1 MKLLDVLTAPWAILP
16 DKLLEIQ
23 NIYATHLRGEKIDL
37 KAVEAQIGKPLQN
50 EPRRYE
56 NQNGV
61 GVIRVEGVLA
71 RRANLMTRVSGGT
84 STEMM
89 RSQFR
94 EAMNDRDA
102 ESILFVIDSPGGTVD
117 GTQEFA
123 EEIYRAR
130 GKKPIKAVALGTVAS
145 AAYWI
150 GAAADELYLASD
162 TTVAGSIGVVA
173 THVDVSRA
181 EDRMGIKT
189 TEITAGKY
197 KRIASQYGPLS
208 QEGRASMQ
216 EMVDG
221 IYTAF
226 VNDVAAFRKRSV
238 DAVLEKMAD
247 GRIFLG
253 SKAIEAGLADG
264 FVMEQDILAALQR
277 GRMGGFAKRAIGSS
291 GRQHEGASMDKKAIV
306 ESLTLEELKAMNPA
320 LAEACMAEGQT
331 VGFSAGREVGAREGK
346 EAVAGELSELRKKA
360 LEEGKALGAEA
371 ERERIKSVEAQ
382 ALPGHTELIEQL
394 KYDGKTTGPEA
405 AVKILQHEK
414 EARTIHREKLKTDAL
429 APIEQPAISAT
440 SQAGKPGGATGED
453 KSKEREKLIAAYQAE
468 HQCDYRAAAF
478 AVSKVRPE
486 LFRDR

>member
-37 KAVEAQIGKPLQN
+37 KAVEAQLGKPLQN
-50 EPRRYE
+50 EPKRYE

-71 RRANLMTRVSGGT
+71 RRANLMMRISGGT

-89 RSQFR
+89 RAQFR
-94 EAMNDRDA
+94 EAMSDREA

-291 GRQHEGASMDKKAIV
+291 GRQYEGASMDKKAIV
-306 ESLTLEELKAMNPA
+306 ESLTAEELKAMNPA
-320 LAEACMAEGQT
+320 LADALLEEGKVVGLAEGLPEDMAKAHAE
-331 VGFSAGREVGAREGK
+331 GFAKG
-346 EAVAGELSELRKKA
+346 
-360 LEEGKALGAEA
+360 LEEGKALGAQV

-382 ALPGHTELIEQL
+382 ALPGHADLIEQL

-414 EARTIHREKLKTDAL
+414 EARTIHREKLKTDTL
-429 APIEQPAISAT
+429 APIDQPAIQVNSPAGNPGSAL
-440 SQAGKPGGATGED
+440 AEEKA
-453 KSKEREKLIAAYQAE
+453 KEREKLITAHIAE
-468 HQCDYRAAAF
+468 HKCDYRAAAF
-478 AVSKVRPE
+478 AVSKARPE

>member
-71 RRANLMTRVSGGT
+71 RRANLMMRVSGGT

-197 KRIASQYGPLS
+197 KRISSQYAPLS
-208 QEGRASMQ
+208 QEGRAAMQ
-216 EMVDG
+216 DMVDG

-226 VNDVAAFRKRSV
+226 VQDVAAFRKRPV

-306 ESLTLEELKAMNPA
+306 ESLTLDELHAMNPS
-320 LAEACMAEGQT
+320 LADSMVKDARDVGYAAGLKEGAAASNDASRQ
-331 VGFSAGREVGAREGK
+331 EGYSK
-346 EAVAGELSELRKKA
+346 G

-371 ERERIKSVEAQ
+371 ERARIKSVEAQ

-414 EARTIHREKLKTDAL
+414 EARTIHRDKLKTDAL
-429 APIEQPAISAT
+429 KPIDQPAVSAT
-440 SQAGKPGGATGED
+440 PSAGNPNGASGDE
-453 KSKEREKLIAAYQAE
+453 KVKERDQLISAYQAE
-468 HQCDYRAAAF
+468 QKCDYRAAAF
-478 AVSKVRPE
+478 AVSKARPE

>member
-37 KAVEAQIGKPLQN
+37 KAVEAQLGKPLQN
-50 EPRRYE
+50 EPKRYE

-71 RRANLMTRVSGGT
+71 RRANLMMRISGGT

-89 RSQFR
+89 RAQFR
-94 EAMNDRDA
+94 EAMSDREA

-173 THVDVSRA
+173 THVDVSSA

-306 ESLTLEELKAMNPA
+306 ESLTAEELKAMNPA
-320 LAEACMAEGQT
+320 LADALLEEGKVVGLAEGLPEDMAKAHAE
-331 VGFSAGREVGAREGK
+331 GFAKG
-346 EAVAGELSELRKKA
+346 
-360 LEEGKALGAEA
+360 LEEGKALGAQV

-382 ALPGHTELIEQL
+382 ALPGHADLIEQL

-414 EARTIHREKLKTDAL
+414 EARTIHREKLKTDTL
-429 APIEQPAISAT
+429 APIDQPAIQVNSPAGNPGSAL
-440 SQAGKPGGATGED
+440 AEEKA
-453 KSKEREKLIAAYQAE
+453 KEREKLITAHIAE
-468 HQCDYRAAAF
+468 HKCDYRAAAF
-478 AVSKVRPE
+478 AVSKARPE

>member
-37 KAVEAQIGKPLQN
+37 KAVEAKLGKPLQN
-50 EPRRYE
+50 EPKRYE

-71 RRANLMTRVSGGT
+71 RRANLMMQVSGGT

-94 EAMNDRDA
+94 EAMNDREA

-123 EEIYRAR
+123 EEVYRAR

-264 FVMEQDILAALQR
+264 FVLEQDILAALQR

-306 ESLTLEELKAMNPA
+306 ESLTVEELKSMNPELAATLVAEGIKTGGEVATESAVAKA
-320 LAEACMAEGQT
+320 LADGRA
-331 VGFSAGREVGAREGK
+331 AGI
-346 EAVAGELSELRKKA
+346 
-360 LEEGKALGAEA
+360 EEGKALGAEA

-382 ALPGHTELIEQL
+382 ALPGHAELIEQL

-414 EARTIHREKLKTDAL
+414 EARVIHREKLKTDAL
-429 APIEQPAISAT
+429 KPIDQPAIQVNSPAGNPIGT
-440 SQAGKPGGATGED
+440 SGEE
-453 KSKEREKLIAAYQAE
+453 KAKEREKRIAAYQTE

-478 AVSKVRPE
+478 AVSKANPE

>member
-37 KAVEAQIGKPLQN
+37 KAVEAQLGKPLQN
-50 EPRRYE
+50 EPKRYE

-71 RRANLMTRVSGGT
+71 RRANLMMRVSGST

-89 RSQFR
+89 RAQFR
-94 EAMNDRDA
+94 EAMNDREA

-197 KRIASQYGPLS
+197 KRISSQYAPLS
-208 QEGRASMQ
+208 QEGRAAMQ
-216 EMVDG
+216 DMVDG

-226 VNDVAAFRKRSV
+226 VQDVAAFRKRSV

-291 GRQHEGASMDKKAIV
+291 GRQHEGASMDKKSIV
-306 ESLTLEELKAMNPA
+306 ESLTAEELNTMNPKLCEA
-320 LAEACMAEGQT
+320 LIAVGKAHGVTEGKAAG
-331 VGFSAGREVGAREGK
+331 VNEGREVALKEMADLCEKANQEGK
-346 EAVAGELSELRKKA
+346 RS
-360 LEEGKALGAEA
+360 GAEK

-382 ALPGHTELIEQL
+382 ALPGHAELIEQL

-414 EARTIHREKLKTDAL
+414 EARVIHREKLKTDVL
-429 APIEQPAISAT
+429 APIDQPAIQVNSPV
-440 SQAGKPGGATGED
+440 GNPGGASAEE
-453 KSKEREKLIAAYQAE
+453 KAKEREKLIVAQMAE
-468 HQCDYRAAAF
+468 QKCDYRAAAF
-478 AVSKVRPE
+478 AVSKARPE

>member
-16 DKLLEIQ
+16 DKLLEIH

-37 KAVEAQIGKPLQN
+37 EPIQAQLGRPLKN
-50 EPRRYE
+50 EPKRYE
-56 NQNGV
+56 NVGGV
-61 GVIRVEGVLA
+61 GVVRVEGVLA
-71 RRANLMTRVSGGT
+71 RRMNLFMQISGGT
-84 STEMM
+84 STEQM
-89 RSQFR
+89 RAQFR
-94 EAMNDRDA
+94 EAMNDA
-102 ESILFVIDSPGGTVD
+102 EASAVLLVIDSPGGTVD

-197 KRIASQYGPLS
+197 KRISSQYAPLS
-208 QEGRASMQ
+208 QEGRAAMQ
-216 EMVDG
+216 DMVDG

-226 VNDVAAFRKRSV
+226 VQDVAAFRKRSV
-238 DAVLEKMAD
+238 DGVLEKMAD

-264 FVMEQDILAALQR
+264 FVMEQDILSALQR

-291 GRQHEGASMDKKAIV
+291 GRQHEGAGMDKEAIV
-306 ESLTLEELKAMNPA
+306 KSLTAEELKASNPELFESVHA
-320 LAEACMAEGQT
+320 AGRAEGMTAAVSVAEQS
-331 VGFSAGREVGAREGK
+331 VRESAQADGYAKG
-346 EAVAGELSELRKKA
+346 
-360 LEEGKALGAEA
+360 LEEGKVLGATA

-414 EARTIHREKLKTDAL
+414 EARTIHRDKLKTDAL
-429 APIEQPAISAT
+429 KPIDQPAVSVST
-440 SQAGKPGGATGED
+440 EAGNPNG
-453 KSKEREKLIAAYQAE
+453 KSGDEKAKEREKLIAAHQAE
-468 HQCDYRAAAF
+468 HNCDYRAAAF
-478 AVSKVRPE
+478 AVSKARPE

>member
-37 KAVEAQIGKPLQN
+37 KAVEAQLGKPLQN
-50 EPRRYE
+50 EQKRYE

-71 RRANLMTRVSGGT
+71 RRANLMMRISGGT

-94 EAMNDRDA
+94 EAMNDREA

-162 TTVAGSIGVVA
+162 TTVAGSIGVVS

-189 TEITAGKY
+189 TEIAAGKY

-216 EMVDG
+216 EMVDD

-238 DAVLEKMAD
+238 DGVLEKMAD

-306 ESLTLEELKAMNPA
+306 ESLTVEELKAMNPELAATLVAEGIKTGGEVAKESAVAKA
-320 LAEACMAEGQT
+320 LADGRA
-331 VGFSAGREVGAREGK
+331 AGI
-346 EAVAGELSELRKKA
+346 
-360 LEEGKALGAEA
+360 EEGKVLGAEA

-414 EARTIHREKLKTDAL
+414 EARNIHRDKLKTDML
-429 APIEQPAISAT
+429 QPIEQPAISAT
-440 SQAGKPGGATGED
+440 SQAGKPGGSTGEE
-453 KSKEREKLIAAYQAE
+453 KANEREKLIAAHIAE
-468 HQCDYRAAAF
+468 HKCDYRAAAF
-478 AVSKVRPE
+478 AVSKARPE

>member
-1 MKLLDVLTAPWAILP
+1 MKLLDVLTAPWAIMP

-23 NIYATHLRGEKIDL
+23 QIYATHLRGDKIDL
-37 KAVEAQIGKPLQN
+37 KAVEAQLGKPLQN
-50 EPRRYE
+50 EPKRYE

-71 RRANLMTRVSGGT
+71 RRANMFMRMSGGT

-89 RSQFR
+89 RAQFR
-94 EAMNDRDA
+94 EAMHDREA
-102 ESILFVIDSPGGTVD
+102 ESILLVIDSPGGTVD

-162 TTVAGSIGVVA
+162 TTVAGSIGVVT
-173 THVDVSRA
+173 THVDVSRM

-197 KRIASQYGPLS
+197 KRIASQYAPLS
-208 QEGRASMQ
+208 QDGRAAMQ
-216 EMVDG
+216 DMVDD

-226 VNDVAAFRKRSV
+226 VQDVAAYRKRSV
-238 DAVLEKMAD
+238 DTVLEKMAD

-253 SKAIEAGLADG
+253 TKAIEAGLADG

-306 ESLTLEELKAMNPA
+306 ESLTKEELNALNPQVVAEILESGKVLGRVEGSAEFVEKAH
-320 LAEACMAEGQT
+320 AEGYAK
-331 VGFSAGREVGAREGK
+331 G
-346 EAVAGELSELRKKA
+346 
-360 LEEGKALGAEA
+360 LEEGKALGATA
-371 ERERIKSVEAQ
+371 ERERIKAVEAQ
-382 ALPGHTELIEQL
+382 ALPGHAALIEQL
-394 KYDGKTTGPEA
+394 KYDGTTTGPEA

-414 EARTIHREKLKTDAL
+414 EARLVHRDKLKTDEL
-429 APIEQPAISAT
+429 RPIEQPVISET
-440 SQAGKPGGATGED
+440 TEKGKPGGAARAEKD
-453 KSKEREKLIAAYQAE
+453 KEREKLIAAHMAE
-468 HQCDYRAAAF
+468 HKSDYKSAAF
-478 AVSKVRPE
+478 AVSRARPE
-486 LFRDR
+486 LFKDR

>member
-37 KAVEAQIGKPLQN
+37 KAVEAQLGKPLQN
-50 EPRRYE
+50 EPKRYE

-71 RRANLMTRVSGGT
+71 RRANLMMRISGGT

-89 RSQFR
+89 RAQFR
-94 EAMNDRDA
+94 EAMNDREA

-197 KRIASQYGPLS
+197 KRISSQYAPLS
-208 QEGRASMQ
+208 QEGRAAMQ
-216 EMVDG
+216 DMVDG

-226 VNDVAAFRKRSV
+226 VQDVAAFRKRSV

-306 ESLTLEELKAMNPA
+306 ESLTREELHAMNPS
-320 LAEACMAEGQT
+320 LADTMVKDARDVGYAAGLKEGAAA
-331 VGFSAGREVGAREGK
+331 SNDAARQEGYSK
-346 EAVAGELSELRKKA
+346 G

-382 ALPGHTELIEQL
+382 ALPGHAELIEQL

-414 EARTIHREKLKTDAL
+414 EARTIHRDKLNADAL
-429 APIEQPAISAT
+429 QPIEQPAVPAT
-440 SQAGKPGGATGED
+440 SRAGNPSGTNSDEKN
-453 KSKEREKLIAAYQAE
+453 KEREKLIAAHIAE

-478 AVSKVRPE
+478 AVSKARPE

>member
-1 MKLLDVLTAPWAILP
+1 MKLLDVLTAPWAIVP

-37 KAVEAQIGKPLQN
+37 RAVEAQLGKPLQN
-50 EPRRYE
+50 EPKRYE

-71 RRANLMTRVSGGT
+71 RRANLMMRISGGT

-94 EAMNDRDA
+94 EAMNDREA

-226 VNDVAAFRKRSV
+226 INDVAAFRKRSV

-291 GRQHEGASMDKKAIV
+291 GRQHEGASMDKKAVV
-306 ESLTLEELKAMNPA
+306 ESLTLEELHAMNPS
-320 LAEACMAEGQT
+320 LADAMVKDARDVGFAAGKAEGIKETQDT
-331 VGFSAGREVGAREGK
+331 SYAAGVGAGFEKGK
-346 EAVAGELSELRKKA
+346 EA
-360 LEEGKALGAEA
+360 GAAA

-414 EARTIHREKLKTDAL
+414 EARIIHREKLKTDAL

-440 SQAGKPGGATGED
+440 SQAGKPGGPTGEE

>member
-37 KAVEAQIGKPLQN
+37 EPIQAQLGRPLKN
-50 EPRRYE
+50 DPKRYE
-56 NQNGV
+56 NVGGV
-61 GVIRVEGVLA
+61 GVVRVEGVLA
-71 RRANLMTRVSGGT
+71 RRMNMFMQISGGT
-84 STEMM
+84 STEQM
-89 RSQFR
+89 RAQFR
-94 EAMNDRDA
+94 EAMNDA
-102 ESILFVIDSPGGTVD
+102 EASAVLLVIDSPGGTVD

-197 KRIASQYGPLS
+197 KRISSQYAPLS
-208 QEGRASMQ
+208 QEGRAAMQ
-216 EMVDG
+216 DMVDG

-226 VNDVAAFRKRSV
+226 VQDVAAFRKRPV

-264 FVMEQDILAALQR
+264 FVMEQDILTALQR

-291 GRQHEGASMDKKAIV
+291 GRQHEGASMDKKVTV
-306 ESLTLEELKAMNPA
+306 ESLTIEEFKAMNPG
-320 LAEACMAEGQT
+320 LAEALIEEGKIAGLAEGLP
-331 VGFSAGREVGAREGK
+331 EH
-346 EAVAGELSELRKKA
+346 KA
-360 LEEGKALGAEA
+360 KAHADGYTKGLEEGKALGAAA

-405 AVKILQHEK
+405 AVKILKHEK
-414 EARTIHREKLKTDAL
+414 EARTIHRDKLKTDAL
-429 APIEQPAISAT
+429 QPIDQPAVSVSTA
-440 SQAGKPGGATGED
+440 AGNPNG
-453 KSKEREKLIAAYQAE
+453 KSGDEKAKEREKLIAAHQAE

-478 AVSKVRPE
+478 AVSKARPE

>member
-37 KAVEAQIGKPLQN
+37 KAVEAQLGKPLQN
-50 EPRRYE
+50 EPKRYE

-71 RRANLMTRVSGGT
+71 RRANLMMRISGGT

-89 RSQFR
+89 RAQFR
-94 EAMNDRDA
+94 EAMSDREA

-306 ESLTLEELKAMNPA
+306 ESLTAEELKAMNPA
-320 LAEACMAEGQT
+320 LADALLEEGKVVGLAEGLPEDMAKAHAE
-331 VGFSAGREVGAREGK
+331 GFAKG
-346 EAVAGELSELRKKA
+346 
-360 LEEGKALGAEA
+360 LEEGKALGAQV

-382 ALPGHTELIEQL
+382 ALPGHADLIEQL

-414 EARTIHREKLKTDAL
+414 EARTIHREKLKTDTL
-429 APIEQPAISAT
+429 APIDQPAIQVNSPAGNPGSAL
-440 SQAGKPGGATGED
+440 AEEKA
-453 KSKEREKLIAAYQAE
+453 KEREKLITAHIAE
-468 HQCDYRAAAF
+468 HKCDYRAAAF
-478 AVSKVRPE
+478 AVSKARPE

>member
-37 KAVEAQIGKPLQN
+37 KAVEAQLGKPLQN
-50 EPRRYE
+50 EPKRYE

-71 RRANLMTRVSGGT
+71 RRANLMMRISGGT

-89 RSQFR
+89 RAQFR
-94 EAMNDRDA
+94 EAMNDREA

-130 GKKPIKAVALGTVAS
+130 GTKPIKAVALGTVAS

-216 EMVDG
+216 EMVDD

-238 DAVLEKMAD
+238 DGVLEKMAD

-264 FVMEQDILAALQR
+264 FVMEHDILTALQR

-306 ESLTLEELKAMNPA
+306 ESLTAEELRAINPDLADAMVKDA
-320 LAEACMAEGQT
+320 RD
-331 VGFSAGREVGAREGK
+331 VGFEAGVKEGAARSH
-346 EAVAGELSELRKKA
+346 EAVQQEAYAKG
-360 LEEGKALGAEA
+360 LEEGKAMGAEA
-371 ERERIKSVEAQ
+371 ERARIKDVEAQ

-394 KYDGKTTGPEA
+394 KYDGTTTGPEA

-414 EARTIHREKLKTDAL
+414 EARIIHRDKLKTDAI
-429 APIEQPAISAT
+429 APIEQPAVAATAKVGNPSSAG
-440 SQAGKPGGATGED
+440 SDGKAA
-453 KSKEREKLIAAYQAE
+453 EREKLIAAHIAE
-468 HQCDYRAAAF
+468 HKCDYRAAAF
-478 AVSKVRPE
+478 AVSKARPE

>member
-37 KAVEAQIGKPLQN
+37 EPIQAQLGRPLKN
-50 EPRRYE
+50 EPKRYE
-56 NQNGV
+56 NVGGV

-71 RRANLMTRVSGGT
+71 RRMNLFMQISGGT
-84 STEMM
+84 STEQM

-94 EAMNDRDA
+94 EAMQDRDA
-102 ESILFVIDSPGGTVD
+102 ESILLVIDSPGGTVD

-123 EEIYRAR
+123 EEIFRAR
-130 GKKPIKAVALGTVAS
+130 GTKPIKAVALGTVAS

-197 KRIASQYGPLS
+197 KRISSQYAPLS
-208 QEGRASMQ
+208 QEGRAAMQ
-216 EMVDG
+216 DMVDG

-226 VNDVAAFRKRSV
+226 VQDVAAFRRRSV
-238 DAVLEKMAD
+238 DGVLEQMAD

-306 ESLTLEELKAMNPA
+306 ESLRLEELHAMNPN
-320 LAEACMAEGQT
+320 LADAMVKDARD
-331 VGFSAGREVGAREGK
+331 VGFAAGLKEGAAASTDVARQEGYAK
-346 EAVAGELSELRKKA
+346 G
-360 LEEGKALGAEA
+360 LEEGKALGATA

-382 ALPGHTELIEQL
+382 ALPGHAALIEQL
-394 KYDGKTTGPEA
+394 KYDGTTTGPEA

-414 EARTIHREKLKTDAL
+414 EARTIHRDKLKTDAL

-440 SQAGKPGGATGED
+440 SQTGNPSGASAE
-453 KSKEREKLIAAYQAE
+453 KEKEREKLIKAHQAE

-478 AVSKVRPE
+478 AVSNARPE